1 MLEGARDGLNPTT
14 RRQEQI
20 DGGPDEQHD
29 DGVRRLEELSDMT
42 HPGDGDGPMSKVR
55 DGMTVVD
62 STGEEV
68 GTVAAVQMGDPQ
80 AVTTEGQEPAE
91 NSGFLERIGEAIDA
105 GHGLPPQ
112 AEAQL
117 RRTGYLKI
125 DSKGIASDVYASAE
139 QVSDVSGD
147 TVRLATEA
155 DQLYS

>member
-1 MLEGARDGLNPTT
+1 
-14 RRQEQI
+14 
-20 DGGPDEQHD
+20 
-29 DGVRRLEELSDMT
+29 MT
-42 HPGDGDGPMSKVR
+42 HPGGGDGPMSKVR

-80 AVTTEGQEPAE
+80 AVTTEGQAPDE
-91 NSGFLERIGEAIDA
+91 SQGLLERMGEAFDA
-105 GHGLPPQ
+105 SQGLPPQ
-112 AEAQL
+112 AADQL
-117 RRTGYLKI
+117 RRTGYVKI

-147 TVRLATEA
+147 TVRLATER